1 MKLAAID
8 IGSNAVRL
16 LFMNVYET
24 ENGPVFVKDAI
35 YRVPLRLGDD
45 VFLKGKITKEGK
57 RRTLDTMI
65 AFKKLMLVHGTE
77 GYMICAT
84 SAMRDAKNAKEIIKA
99 VKKKTGLEIV
109 VISGAEE
116 AEIIFANH
124 VEKMRLQPDKNYLY
138 IDVGGGST
146 ELVLIKKGELIAKRS
161 FNIGTLRLKHNKV
174 EENEWVEMENWISP
188 FKKSYSPITAIGSG
202 GNINTL
208 IKAFGSK
215 KGMELSTAEI
225 ETDYATLSQ
234 LSTQEMIIKY
244 ALKPDRADVIIPA
257 VKIYLTILKSLDIK
271 NVFIPKVGLTD
282 GIVHKLYEKLKGLE

>member
-24 ENGPVFVKDAI
+24 DNGPIFVKDAI

-124 VEKMRLQPDKNYLY
+124 VEKMSLHPDKNYMY

-174 EENEWVEMENWISP
+174 DENEWVEMDKWINP
-188 FKKSYSPITAIGSG
+188 FKKDYAPITAIGSG

-215 KGMELSTAEI
+215 KGMELTTTEI
-225 ETDYATLSQ
+225 EADYAALSE
-234 LSTQEMIIKY
+234 LTTKEMIIKFS
-244 ALKPDRADVIIPA
+244 LKPDRADVILHA

-282 GIVHKLYEKLKGLE
+282 GIIHKLYEKLKGLE